1 MQVVPTRPSEA
12 EFDELTRDYRTE
24 LLAHCY
30 RMTGS
35 VHEAEDLVQETYL
48 RAWRSFDAFEGRSS
62 VRTYLYRIATNACLT
77 ALRRR
82 SRRVMPSAVATVGSA
97 GGEVR
102 WLEPMPDTLLATLAS
117 DPAAAAEARTGVRLA
132 FIAAL
137 QHLSPIRRAVLIL
150 RDVLDLSA
158 AETADVLDMTPASV
172 NSALPR
178 ARAQIAHAAP
188 AADTIG
194 EPPEPRRREILDQY
208 VRAFETADI
217 GALAALMRADITL
230 EMPPLPH
237 WFAGAEAVTGF
248 FASEVLGVP
257 GQFTMRPTRANGQ
270 PAFLAYHRDDAYH
283 RDGAYHRPHA
293 VHVLGLGA
301 TGIARITVFLAP
313 AATAPFTRDT

>member
-12 EFDELTRDYRTE
+12 EFDELTRGYRTE

-82 SRRVMPSAVATVGSA
+82 SRRIMPSAIAGSATNGGSA

-102 WLEPMPDTLLATLAS
+102 WLEPIPDRLLAGPAS
-117 DPAAAAEARTGVRLA
+117 DPAAATEARTGVRLA

-178 ARAQIAHAAP
+178 ARAQIAQAAP
-188 AADTIG
+188 AADAIG
-194 EPPEPRRREILDQY
+194 EPPEPRRRQILDQY
-208 VRAFETADI
+208 VRAFETADV

-230 EMPPLPH
+230 EMPPLPR

-248 FASEVLGVP
+248 FASEVLGAP
-257 GQFTMRPTRANGQ
+257 GQFAMRPVRANGQ
-270 PAFLAYHRDDAYH
+270 PAFLAHQTDH
-283 RDGAYHRPHA
+283 PHA
-293 VHVLGLGA
+293 VHVLSLA
-301 TGIARITVFLAP
+301 DTGIAHIAVFLDP
-313 AATAPFTRDT
+313 AAMAPFTRGG